1 MRLLATGC
9 SHPRSSASDSSP
21 MASSAWHQ
29 MKPHCLHQ
37 LIYQTL
43 ISSQS
48 WRACSLPCTNQPSF
62 LSFVSY
68 NYTVMTLWLNI
79 GQFTFNIWKYVLL
92 RQKIQPD
99 TLFFQCLELTGH
111 HFMALTGP
119 KVLTFSTEH
128 WTRRSCR
135 CSAPSTAG
143 LCNCLWRCLLQFG
156 GLPPPARPS
165 ARPVL
170 DAVIKHPL
178 PQ

>member
-43 ISSQS
+43 ISSWP

-68 NYTVMTLWLNI
+68 NYTVMTLWLNRPI
-79 GQFTFNIWKYVLL
+79 HFQYMKICATTAEDSTRYSLL
-92 RQKIQPD
+92 PMSRAKWAPLHGTDRSQ
-99 TLFFQCLELTGH
+99 G
-111 HFMALTGP
+111 
-119 KVLTFSTEH
+119 LTFSTEH
-128 WTRRSCR
+128 WSRRSCR